1 MPLTEAQLRRMEA
14 DYMDLDKRQKLTLV
28 GNAIR
33 VMPRE
38 MFRTEMM
45 AQLATGN
52 GWRTEQFLLGGIE
65 QGERLA
71 EEIANRGGY
80 HYENQ
85 ANPITATMCARMLAT
100 ALDPYGPIASQFYE
114 NLYEQT
120 TGPLDVDPPPRPVP
134 HEIRVRRSEIG
145 WSDAIGTDTINTG
158 DRVIRLG
165 GDNRAVFLAAP
176 LLQWFANHPDNP
188 TNPLNRDPAPPNVRE
203 PGVAVVEEDD
213 GPPPPGGGRRRR
225 RRVTRSTRDL
235 GSRKGRK
242 ARKSTRRR

>member
-1 MPLTEAQLRRMEA
+1 MPLTEAQLRRMET
-14 DYMDLDKRQKLTLV
+14 DYMDLDKEQKLTLV
-28 GNAIR
+28 HNAVR

-38 MFRTEMM
+38 MFRTERM
-45 AQLATGN
+45 ADLATGPRDD
-52 GWRTEQFLLGGIE
+52 WHTQQFLLGGIE

-71 EEIANRGGY
+71 EEIANRGGRA
-80 HYENQ
+80 YENE
-85 ANPITATMCARMLAT
+85 ANPVTATMCARILAT

-145 WSDAIGTDTINTG
+145 WSDAIGTDTVQTG

-213 GPPPPGGGRRRR
+213 GPPPAGGRRRR
-225 RRVTRSTRDL
+225 RKTRSTRDL

-242 ARKSTRRR
+242 ARKATRRR